1 MQAAAPSFEENVSL
15 SELTAVEPL
24 AHGGFCVVCSCVY
37 RARRA
42 ILKTTR
48 PAAAGSSSPSGSSE
62 AVEDLLTEISIY
74 RQIAQRGGGHPN
86 IARAFG
92 AGFHVQAGEASPT
105 PFLLLEKLDGGTLE
119 DAFGRSTA
127 LWSDPV
133 GRLPVAVEL
142 AEALVF
148 LHGSAI
154 PGGVVLHR

>member
-1 MQAAAPSFEENVSL
+1 MMQAFEEDVSL
-15 SELTAVEPL
+15 AELTAVAPF

-37 RARRA
+37 RAQRA
-42 ILKTTR
+42 ILNITK
-48 PAAAGSSSPSGSSE
+48 PAGSSSRSDG

-74 RQIAQRGGGHPN
+74 RQIAQRGGHPN

-92 AGFHVQAGEASPT
+92 AGFHVQQGEASPT
-105 PFLLLEKLDGGTLE
+105 PFLLLERLDGGTLE
-119 DAFGRSTA
+119 NAFERSTA

-133 GRLPVAVEL
+133 GRLPVAIEL

-148 LHGSAI
+148 LHGAAI